1 MPGVP
6 YLNPYVQYAGFQ
18 FNYNSAFLSC
28 CTEYSVGTSTIASA
42 ISSFNTAS
50 ISSLTVSSINGMTP
64 GIGSAL
70 STFNTLQT
78 SSLTVSSL
86 NGWSPDTQV
95 STLYNL
101 STVVGGNTDPLTLS
115 GSLWSYARY
124 AEDVSDTNL
133 GSIQTLSSIVGNLS
147 TFNVASIS
155 SATISSIN
163 GWSIDTAISSI
174 QIPSAALQNALN
186 IVQFPNIPVSTLT
199 WSNTAPSTLYV
210 PISPDTSV
218 TYLAPTVP
226 VGAGETGWRFT
237 KTYNLI
243 VPSTSGL
250 TTGATYSIVTVG
262 TINWVAIGASAATVG
277 VSFTYNGLPI
287 TGLLG
292 TCVSTK
298 KISWYSRNDLFG
310 LSLPQSNAPATAF
323 TKANLQNAWFLVHF
337 NADIAQQGTLSL
349 QIDTYAY
356 QGTNTSNAYTG
367 RWAYSFPLQQGFGFT
382 AGATTN
388 IITSNATPRL
398 RSGFTYLLYAGDTE
412 PTYLS
417 PTATQYLSG
426 ASGTFAPSQTVTA
439 NSLRNPYNIYPDYPH
454 FGMTSCLYT
463 SNALQPAYNGAPYTD
478 PASVEVA
485 SIYLNTNSTSP
496 PSGTGQTVVDFNVLA
511 MGYCGTTSSNIAF
524 NYSNVFV

>member
-1 MPGVP
+1 
-6 YLNPYVQYAGFQ
+6 
-18 FNYNSAFLSC
+18 
-28 CTEYSVGTSTIASA
+28 
-42 ISSFNTAS
+42 
-50 ISSLTVSSINGMTP
+50 MTP